1 MLRRRGRRSGR
12 RLWAGGRYGQPRSL
26 DERKERVWSGL
37 EHRIVEGWEWLT
49 FPSVI
54 VDDHLDDV
62 LTHPIARFG
71 DQGCVPEHRP
81 ICPIQNTG
89 YIPQV

>member
-12 RLWAGGRYGQPRSL
+12 RLLGGGRYGQPRSL
-26 DERKERVWSGL
+26 P
-37 EHRIVEGWEWLT
+37 VEGDSLVDLGTCDVVGWCGLT

-62 LTHPIARFG
+62 LTHPIARLG

-81 ICPIQNTG
+81 EESHT
-89 YIPQV
+89 